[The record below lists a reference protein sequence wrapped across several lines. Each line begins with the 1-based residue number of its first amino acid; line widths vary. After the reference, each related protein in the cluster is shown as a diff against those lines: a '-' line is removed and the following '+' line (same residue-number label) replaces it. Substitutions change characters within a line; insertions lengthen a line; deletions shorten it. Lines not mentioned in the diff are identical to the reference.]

1 MIQIKN
7 RTMVIP
13 KMDRYI
19 GTTQDNHAESR
30 IFQIERYTSSTADIS
45 NLTFKL
51 ATKDEKGN
59 ANLIYLE
66 KAVEEDRVIL
76 TWTISENDV
85 GTSGTMLAQIK
96 AFDEMGTLRWNS
108 FIGVF
113 YVEKNLNM
121 PDVSQEQLSD
131 YEVMLQKVTKAL
143 EELDGAMIASVDM
156 EDGNLIIT
164 FADETTESFYVKG
177 EQGPGGTVTLGDV
190 TYTESTE
197 YPKISQ
203 RGTPENRI
211 FDFELPLTGPQG
223 EQGEAATIQIGQVT
237 TGEPG
242 TQAAVTNS
250 GTQSAAVLDFSIPR
264 GEPGEQGEAAT
275 IQIGQVTTGEPGT
288 QAAVTNSGTQNA
300 AVLDF
305 TIPKGADG
313 EAGEASMETVLTYD
327 TPDSYTAPKTGDK
340 MNTWLGKVTKGLAD
354 FFTSLDAKVNKSS
367 VLEDY
372 GSIMSNQTEG
382 FWADALAI
390 KAGFNAKANASHSHT
405 KAQITDFSHT
415 HDDRY
420 YTESEINNKINA
432 LNASITAVQT
442 TANAAMPKTGG
453 TFSGS
458 VTVGG
463 GIEIRDTSPHIDFHF
478 NKSSAD
484 YTSRIIED
492 ISGTLDFYGSN
503 NGGSIR
509 QASSRG
515 VRGFVV
521 SCESFPITL
530 VWTGSTL
537 DAYVQNNY
545 VGHVQLTP

>member
-211 FDFELPLTGPQG
+211 FDFELPLTGPQ
-223 EQGEAATIQIGQVT
+223 
-237 TGEPG
+237 
-242 TQAAVTNS
+242 
-250 GTQSAAVLDFSIPR
+250 
-264 GEPGEQGEAAT
+264 GEQGEAAT